1 MKETDETKLSDQ
13 CSNDL
18 NTLISVLESPVFR
31 GIINIQESLKE
42 LKKQVSQHPSIV
54 PADFD
59 ISREGKLILHVS
71 PEGGQH
77 LEFAVHGDPASIT
90 LQAGPPLIAQLD
102 EKDAVSSN
110 ATESIELQEL
120 CRVRKQDD
128 QKEEEAEEELKHRVD
143 DEEQDD
149 EGMRLM
155 DEDDLPPTI
164 TNATLDL
171 ELQRAI
177 QAAAQ
182 GRHVHHIQLY
192 KPEGSSLGF
201 SVVGLRSEK
210 RGELGIYVQ
219 GIQPTG
225 IAAQ

>member
-1 MKETDETKLSDQ
+1 MKENDDAKLSDQ
-13 CSNDL
+13 CNNDL

-31 GIINIQESLKE
+31 GIVNIQESLKE

-59 ISREGKLILHVS
+59 ITREGKLVLHVS
-71 PEGGQH
+71 PE
-77 LEFAVHGDPASIT
+77 FAVACEAATLPLNSSIMVQREEE
-90 LQAGPPLIAQLD
+90 LRDAEPSICS
-102 EKDAVSSN
+102 EK
-110 ATESIELQEL
+110 IELQEMG
-120 CRVRKQDD
+120 QG
-128 QKEEEAEEELKHRVD
+128 KEVSDGSHD
-143 DEEQDD
+143 GDE
-149 EGMRLM
+149 M
-155 DEDDLPPTI
+155 PPSI
-164 TNATLDL
+164 TNATLDE

-182 GRHVHHIQLY
+182 GRDIHHIQLY
-192 KPEGSSLGF
+192 KPDGSSLGF

-219 GIQPTG
+219 GIQATG

>member
-1 MKETDETKLSDQ
+1 MPLSSDTSAALSLLERIQRAMKENDDAKLSDQ
-13 CSNDL
+13 CNNDL

-31 GIINIQESLKE
+31 GIVNIQESLKE

-59 ISREGKLILHVS
+59 ITREGKLVLHVS
-71 PEGGQH
+71 PE
-77 LEFAVHGDPASIT
+77 FAVACEAATLPLKSASSIMVQREEE
-90 LQAGPPLIAQLD
+90 LRDAEPSICS
-102 EKDAVSSN
+102 EK
-110 ATESIELQEL
+110 IELQEMG
-120 CRVRKQDD
+120 QG
-128 QKEEEAEEELKHRVD
+128 KEVGDGSHDGVLAE
-143 DEEQDD
+143 DE
-149 EGMRLM
+149 M
-155 DEDDLPPTI
+155 PPSI
-164 TNATLDL
+164 TNATLDE

-182 GRHVHHIQLY
+182 GRDIHHIQLY
-192 KPEGSSLGF
+192 KPDGSSLGF

-219 GIQPTG
+219 GIQATG